1 MNISENFRIAL
12 RALRANKLRAALTM
26 LGIMIGVAAVIT
38 LLAIGDGVTRFV
50 SDQFLGL
57 GTNLVFI
64 IPPQQEPGPPGHDS
78 ITESSLTLRDA
89 EVLADSALVPG
100 ADKVAPLV
108 MRSVDLQYG
117 GTSYSVL
124 ARSTTPDY
132 AIVQSFDVA
141 RGRFFD
147 EVDYNGRSR
156 VVVLGQETVDALFPD
171 DVDPLGADVKI
182 RGINFRVVGILEV
195 KGAAGM
201 GGSQDDI
208 AILPLTTAQE
218 RLFNNRSQRTGQYLV
233 DVILIQ
239 AVDEESVEDVII
251 DGSSALRQS
260 HDINFRDEDDFQIL
274 TQQDFLAAFGQ
285 VTGVLTVFLGAIAS
299 ISLLVGGIGIMNIML
314 VSVTER
320 TKEIG
325 LRKAVGAKYRDILG
339 QFLTEA
345 VVLALLGGMLGI
357 GIGIAGATAVH
368 IAVPDLDT
376 TVTISSISLAVGFSV
391 AVGLFFGIYPASRAA
406 ALNPIDALRFE

>member
-1 MNISENFRIAL
+1 
-12 RALRANKLRAALTM
+12 M

-50 SDQFLGL
+50 ADQFLGL

-64 IPPQQEPGPPGHDS
+64 IPPTEEPGPPGHDA

-89 EVLADSALVPG
+89 EILADTAQVPG

-117 GTSYSVL
+117 GTSHSVL
-124 ARSTTPDY
+124 GRATTPDY
-132 AIVQSFDVA
+132 AVVQSFDVA

-171 DVDPLGADVKI
+171 DIDPLGAEIKI
-182 RGINFRVVGILEV
+182 RGINFRVVGILEA
-195 KGAAGM
+195 KGAAGI

-208 AILPLTTAQE
+208 VILPLTTAQE

-233 DVILIQ
+233 DVIMIQ
-239 AVDEESVEDVII
+239 AVDEESVQDVII
-251 DGSSALRQS
+251 DGSAALRQA
-260 HDINFRDEDDFQIL
+260 HDINFRDDDDFQIL

-345 VVLALLGGMLGI
+345 VVLALLGGVLGI

-376 TVTISSISLAVGFSV
+376 TVTINSISLAVGFSV

-406 ALNPIDALRFE
+406 SLNPIDALRFE